1 MKVATFLHDNF
12 VPHMPQATLTA
23 SLTAPGGSAPA
34 PASAPDASAPDASA
48 PHAAEP
54 HAAAPDAKKDKSDAN
69 SVYTIETTSTSER
82 TNVLHRSL
90 RGRHVQLLGIGATI
104 GSQLFVGIG
113 KSLQYGPLNLLLGF
127 IVWSIPIL
135 CITVSVAE
143 YVTYLP
149 ITSPFVRLAGRC
161 CDEALE
167 VMTAWNFWFLC
178 CSQIPFEVTTINSII
193 HFWRDD
199 YSPAIPLVVQ
209 IVLYFIINVFGVAI
223 YGEVEFWLSLGKVIL
238 AVGLI
243 VFTFITMVGGNPQH
257 DAFGFR
263 YWRDPGP
270 MAVFAAAGSLGRF
283 QGFLQCLIKACFTF
297 AGPEYVSIVAAETI
311 NPRKTVPLA
320 YKQVF
325 IRLTIFFIGGA
336 LCVGIL
342 CASND
347 PRLLE
352 AIKFSKPG
360 AGASPYIVAMQNL
373 HISVLPDIVNVLLI
387 TAAFS
392 AGNSYTYCLSR
403 TLYGMALDGFA
414 PKVLSA
420 TTKTGIP
427 IYCVLISLCWAMIS
441 FLQLGE
447 QAQQVLNWIINLITS
462 CQLINF
468 VVLCVVY
475 LCFYR
480 AMAAQGIDRRTLPF
494 RGWWQ
499 PYTAIVGA
507 VSAFVMTFVST
518 YTIFLPGE
526 WSIKSFLFLYLMIFV
541 DVIILVGYKVIWRTK
556 MRKPEEADITT
567 GLREVELH
575 EELFYAQLRE
585 KSKLDEKGQVK
596 RSWLDRVSTVLFGS
610 EM

>member
-1 MKVATFLHDNF
+1 MAVVDFLHDNF
-12 VPHMPQATLTA
+12 VPHMPAAL
-23 SLTAPGGSAPA
+23 
-34 PASAPDASAPDASA
+34 APDRQSSPG
-48 PHAAEP
+48 
-54 HAAAPDAKKDKSDAN
+54 AAARSAAARDADKDKTDAN
-69 SVYTIETTSTSER
+69 SVYTIETTNTLEKS
-82 TNVLHRSL
+82 NVLHRSL

-127 IVWSIPIL
+127 VVWSIPIL

-149 ITSPFVRLAGRC
+149 ITAPFVRLAGRC
-161 CDEALE
+161 CDDALE

-178 CSQIPFEVTTINSII
+178 CAQIPFEVTTINSII

-209 IVLYFIINVFGVAI
+209 IALYFIINVFGVSI
-223 YGEVEFWLSLGKVIL
+223 YGEVEFWLSLGKVML

-243 VFTFITMVGGNPQH
+243 VFTFITMVGGNPKH

-270 MAVFAAAGSLGRF
+270 MATFAASGALGRF
-283 QGFLQCLIKACFTF
+283 EGFLQCVIKACFTF
-297 AGPEYVSIVAAETI
+297 AGPEYVSIVAAETR

-325 IRLTIFFIGGA
+325 IRLTVFFIGGA

-352 AIKFSKPG
+352 AINFSKPG

-373 HISVLPDIVNVLLI
+373 NIKVLPHIVNGLLI

-403 TLYGMALDGFA
+403 TLYGMSLDGLA
-414 PKVLSA
+414 PRVLSA

-427 IYCVLISLCWAMIS
+427 LYCVLISLCWALVS

-475 LCFYR
+475 VGFYR
-480 AMAAQGIDRRTLPF
+480 AAAAQGIDRNRLPF

-499 PYTAIVGA
+499 PYTAIVGG

-518 YTIFLPGE
+518 YTVFMPGG
-526 WSIKSFLFLYLMIFV
+526 WSVKSFLFLYLMIFV
-541 DVIILVGYKVIWRTK
+541 DVVILVGYKLYRRTK
-556 MRKPEEADITT
+556 WRRPEDADITT

-575 EELFYAQLRE
+575 EEWFYAQMRQ
-585 KSKLDEKGQVK
+585 KDKLDGGGNVK
-596 RSWLDRVSTVLFGS
+596 RTWLERISTVLFGS